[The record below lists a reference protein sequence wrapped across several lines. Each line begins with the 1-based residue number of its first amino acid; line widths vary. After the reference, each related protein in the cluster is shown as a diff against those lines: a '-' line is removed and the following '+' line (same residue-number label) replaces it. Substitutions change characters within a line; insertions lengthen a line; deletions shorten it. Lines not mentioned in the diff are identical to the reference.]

1 MERYHKAEECIYPYK
16 YGCKGCIYNDVPE
29 LFDGGCILLYRNM
42 DRLEKLE
49 QAGKG
54 KKANKLL
61 DEYEREDRIAYT
73 DFTGEAREIHRRK
86 ASKLYKRF
94 LNELDREEAEIL
106 TATDQM
112 RKKLHNAELPIE
124 LL

>member
-42 DRLEKLE
+42 DRLKKLE
-49 QAGKG
+49 KAGKG
-54 KKANKLL
+54 EEANKLL
-61 DEYEREDRIAYT
+61 DEYEREDYIAYKN
-73 DFTGEAREIHRRK
+73 FKGEARDVHRRK
-86 ASKLYKRF
+86 ASKWYKRF
-94 LNELDREEAEIL
+94 LKELDRAEAEIH